1 MYAPFSFHRS
11 LSHEQSEMIALVSHT
26 FDIFSRLLYS
36 LRSVCSLRR
45 LSLLLPV
52 GSPAPRLNL
61 QLFPPSS
68 TVVPV
73 KWIFSG
79 GTCASD
85 ETYTT
90 TSSLTDFDE
99 DNERIDLGATLTST
113 PTTSSFAKTELRY
126 WNPNKPG
133 TYEEHSFSDQGR
145 TVSACARKH
154 RYRQLAA
161 RGCSAERV
169 HVPVYVR
176 GGPKSSARPNSHS
189 SYVPARTSGRDGC
202 SKNLKNRITK
212 PLSEPAPFQGDV
224 HRTTGHVIL
233 RPRSNNNRVYQ
244 GSSSDEASHHRG
256 HEPRHHLPDAHRI
269 SQLETELSRLRSQ
282 LARLIVMQEGKQLLA
297 GSSEEYEP
305 RLEGDGESDIDPV
318 GIGDKQLSQPAV
330 LDSEESRAST
340 PYHPAP
346 PPTPVTIPPPPP
358 LSLLSSP
365 PAPKEDWRARLV
377 EIRKQKYGSSPAL
390 KSEPAMPQK
399 PSDMN
404 QVLRELQSGS
414 IKLRSVPRSPG
425 GTPIRTHQI
434 ESNNEMDACAII
446 ARALKKK
453 FCRVRAV
460 LDLSGSGGENTV
472 GSSLQ
477 ESTHELR
484 QLSPT
489 CAVTDSPPSEPL
501 KQNPPFG
508 QHLLRRTPG
517 TASVGFESTY
527 NLNLVH

>member
-1 MYAPFSFHRS
+1 
-11 LSHEQSEMIALVSHT
+11 MIALVSHT

-61 QLFPPSS
+61 QLFRPSS
-68 TVVPV
+68 TVVPIR
-73 KWIFSG
+73 WNFSG

-99 DNERIDLGATLTST
+99 DNEGINLGATLTST
-113 PTTSSFAKTELRY
+113 PTSSSFAKTELRH
-126 WNPNKPG
+126 WNSTKPG
-133 TYEEHSFSDQGR
+133 TYEERSFSDQER
-145 TVSACARKH
+145 TVSECARKH

-176 GGPKSSARPNSHS
+176 GGPKSSARPNSHC
-189 SYVPARTSGRDGC
+189 SYVPVRTSGRNGW
-202 SKNLKNRITK
+202 SKNLRNRVTK
-212 PLSEPAPFQGDV
+212 PLSEPTQFQGDV
-224 HRTTGHVIL
+224 HRTTGHVVL
-233 RPRSNNNRVYQ
+233 RPRTNNSRMYR

-256 HEPRHHLPDAHRI
+256 HEPGHQLPDAHRI

-318 GIGDKQLSQPAV
+318 GTGDKQLSHPAV

-346 PPTPVTIPPPPP
+346 PPTPVIIPPPPP
-358 LSLLSSP
+358 LSLLPSP

-377 EIRKQKYGSSPAL
+377 EIRKQKYGSSPGL

-425 GTPIRTHQI
+425 GTPIRAHQI

-484 QLSPT
+484 RLSPT
-489 CAVTDSPPSEPL
+489 CTVTNSPPSEPL

-517 TASVGFESTY
+517 TAPVGFESTY
-527 NLNLVH
+527 NQNLVHE

>member
-1 MYAPFSFHRS
+1 
-11 LSHEQSEMIALVSHT
+11 MIALVSHT

-68 TVVPV
+68 TVVPIN
-73 KWIFSG
+73 WNFPG

-99 DNERIDLGATLTST
+99 DNERINLGATLTST
-113 PTTSSFAKTELRY
+113 PTTSSFAKIESRH
-126 WNPNKPG
+126 WNPTKPG
-133 TYEEHSFSDQGR
+133 TYEERSFSDQGR
-145 TVSACARKH
+145 TVSVCARKH

-176 GGPKSSARPNSHS
+176 GGPKSSVRPNNHS
-189 SYVPARTSGRDGC
+189 SYVPIRTSGRDGC
-202 SKNLKNRITK
+202 FKNLRNRITK
-212 PLSEPAPFQGDV
+212 PLLEPAPFQGDV
-224 HRTTGHVIL
+224 HRTTGHAVL
-233 RPRSNNNRVYQ
+233 RPRSNKNRMYQ
-244 GSSSDEASHHRG
+244 GSSSDEASHHRD
-256 HEPRHHLPDAHRI
+256 HEPKHHLPDAHRI

-282 LARLIVMQEGKQLLA
+282 LAQLIVMQEGKQLLA

-318 GIGDKQLSQPAV
+318 GTGDKQLSHPAV

-346 PPTPVTIPPPPP
+346 PSTPVTIPPPPP

-390 KSEPAMPQK
+390 RPEPAMPQK

-425 GTPIRTHQI
+425 GTPIRMHQI

-489 CAVTDSPPSEPL
+489 CAITDSPPSEPL
-501 KQNPPFG
+501 RQNPPFG

-527 NLNLVH
+527 NQNIVH